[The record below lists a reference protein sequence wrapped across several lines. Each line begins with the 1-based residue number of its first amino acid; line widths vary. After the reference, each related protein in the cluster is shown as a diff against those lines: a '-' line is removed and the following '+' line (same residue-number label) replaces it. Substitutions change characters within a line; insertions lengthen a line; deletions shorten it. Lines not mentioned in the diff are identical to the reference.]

1 MAIMK
6 RSFFNTAVMLLLWSC
21 LILTTYS
28 CGRGSIQKAP
38 STEFATFIKA
48 YSGGVLTGD
57 NPIRIEFAQD
67 IPLSTSHRSYEAL
80 KTTGERLN
88 VFKDEQVALIWG
100 VKDWCFP
107 PEVFMAEFLKYYPN
121 AFTRRIEDAGH
132 YLLEDSPRETLAAIR
147 EFLEK

>member
-1 MAIMK
+1 MQGLNVFPRAATKMA
-6 RSFFNTAVMLLLWSC
+6 TAKGLAPEVKAGLL
-21 LILTTYS
+21 
-28 CGRGSIQKAP
+28 AP
-38 STEFATFIKA
+38 YDSWRNRVAVCEF
-48 YSGGVLTGD
+48 V
-57 NPIRIEFAQD
+57 QD